1 MSETRPKIRLD
12 ELPKAPG
19 VYLMK
24 NARGEVL
31 YVGKASN
38 LRSRVGSYFGKEA
51 HDRYQVRFLVS
62 KVASVETVLTDN
74 AKEALLLENTLIKKH
89 RPRYNIDLKDDKSY
103 VSLKLSVRDEFPRI
117 YVTRRIKKD
126 GSLYFG
132 PYSSAWAC
140 REVAEFIEAHFKLR
154 TCGDHEFRNRVRPCL
169 QYQIKRCD
177 APCVGY
183 VDREAYGKVVRQ
195 VRLFLEGKS
204 GELKKIVCDLM
215 QGAAEREAYEEAA
228 RYRDLL
234 RDIDKTLERQKVVSH
249 RVVTRDVVG
258 LHREGEALSVY
269 LMMVRE
275 GSLQENRSFHFKSH
289 EEDAEVLASFL
300 LQYYAEGRFIPA
312 EILLP
317 AVLPEAASLAE
328 ILGER
333 AGRKVELMLPQRG
346 EKSALLKLAGQ
357 NAKQAF
363 LSRDQKQKDAEEVLA
378 DLQARLGL
386 QKLPQ
391 AIECY
396 DISNFQGRESVGSM
410 VTFREGKPYRQGYR
424 HFKIKTVAG
433 ANDFASMY
441 EVLTRRLRRAAG
453 GEEAWAL
460 PDLIVIDGGKGQLN
474 AAAQALRDLEI
485 VGVDLVALAKSKLL
499 GETWRDEA
507 PPEAPRSRSEERVF
521 LPNRKN
527 PVFFPPNS
535 SALFVLVQVR
545 DEAHRF
551 GIEFHRKMRKR
562 RTLDSALAQVP
573 GIGEARRKKL
583 LQRFGSLKRIRAA
596 SAEEIAAEIG
606 VSMELARR
614 LQGALVEAEV

>member
-1 MSETRPKIRLD
+1 MSEKMDKLRLA
-12 ELPKAPG
+12 ELPRSPG

-24 NARGEVL
+24 NAKGEVL
-31 YVGKASN
+31 YVGKATN
-38 LRSRVGSYFGKEA
+38 LRSRVGSYFSKEA
-51 HDRYQVRFLVS
+51 HDRYHIRFLVS
-62 KVASVETVLTDN
+62 KVEAIETVLTDN

-140 REVAEFIEAHFKLR
+140 REVADFIEAHFRLR

-177 APCVGY
+177 APCV
-183 VDREAYGKVVRQ
+183 DLISSEAYAKVVAQ

-204 GELKKIVCDLM
+204 GELKKIVAELM
-215 QGAAEREAYEEAA
+215 QGAASREAFEDAA

-234 RDIDKTLERQKVVSH
+234 ADIDKTLERQKVVSH
-249 RVVTRDVVG
+249 RASTRDVLG
-258 LHREGEALSVY
+258 LHREGESLTIY

-289 EEDAEVLASFL
+289 EEDGEVLSSFL
-300 LQYYAEGRFIPA
+300 LQYYAEGRYIPA
-312 EILLP
+312 EVLLP
-317 AVLPEAASLAE
+317 IDSSETGSLTE
-328 ILGER
+328 ILSER
-333 AGRKVELMLPQRG
+333 AGRKIQLMHPQRG
-346 EKSALLKLAGQ
+346 EKVAMLQLAIQ

-363 LSRDQKQKDAEEVLA
+363 HGREQKQKDGEAALA

-386 QKLPQ
+386 KKLPQ

-396 DISNFQGRESVGSM
+396 DISNFQGKESVGSM

-424 HFKIKTVAG
+424 HFKIKTVKG

-441 EVLTRRLRRAAG
+441 EVLTRRLRRAAA

-474 AAAQALRDLEI
+474 AAAQALQDLEI
-485 VGVDLVALAKSKLL
+485 VGVDLIALAKSKLL
-499 GETWRDEA
+499 PQANPDFEVSEG
-507 PPEAPRSRSEERVF
+507 PKPRSEERVF
-521 LPNRKN
+521 LPKRKN

-535 SALFVLVQVR
+535 SALFVLVQIR

-551 GIEFHRKMRKR
+551 GIEFHRKLRKR
-562 RTLDSALAQVP
+562 STLDSALEQVE
-573 GIGEARRKKL
+573 GIGKLRRKKL
-583 LQRFGSLKRIRAA
+583 LKHFGSLKRIREA
-596 SAEEIAAEIG
+596 SAEAIAGAIG
-606 VSMELARR
+606 VPVELAQK
-614 LQGALVEAEV
+614 LKSSL